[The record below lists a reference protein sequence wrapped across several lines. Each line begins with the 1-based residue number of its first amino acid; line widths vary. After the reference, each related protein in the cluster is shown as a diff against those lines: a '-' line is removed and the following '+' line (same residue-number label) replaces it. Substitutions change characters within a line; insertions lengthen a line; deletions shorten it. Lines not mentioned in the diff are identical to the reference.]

1 MRRTARLLLA
11 LGILGL
17 IASRCSHDD
26 NAVVNPPNVNTPVV
40 TNIQPNPT
48 HAASMI
54 IFAGTHFDEN
64 ATFELRQGGAVKVTL
79 NERIFA
85 SGTSEQGIQVD
96 ATIPA
101 GTALGKYQACVRT
114 AAGSGCGPELVEV
127 F

>member
-1 MRRTARLLLA
+1 MRRAASLLLA
-11 LGILGL
+11 LTIVSV
-17 IASRCSHDD
+17 IAARCSHDD
-26 NAVVNPPNVNTPVV
+26 MVTNPRLDTPVV

-48 HAASMI
+48 HADSMI

-64 ATFELRQGGAVKVTL
+64 ATFELRQNGVARVTL
-79 NERIFA
+79 AQRVFA
-85 SGTSEQGIQVD
+85 AGTASEGIQVD

-114 AAGSGCGPELVEV
+114 SAGSGCGPALVEV